1 VVNGRT
7 VATYRVG
14 DVMDASEVERFDERE
29 QKATMRAGR
38 G

>member
-1 VVNGRT
+1 

-14 DVMDASEVERFDERE
+14 DVMDAENGERFDERE

-38 G
+38 QSAQ